1 MRGAQQPSSLL
12 AQVKGVDGETCTVS
26 IDGLELSDVRLRA
39 VVNGNESR
47 LLITP
52 TVDSFVLVTDLS
64 CGNMTSLAVTGFSE
78 IDNIKLDLGNT
89 EEAIT
94 INGGDNAAL
103 VKVIELT
110 EKLNAIEKDI
120 NALKQVF
127 SSWVP
132 VVYDGGASLKAA
144 AASWAAQ
151 RLTETQQKDI
161 ENELIKH

>member
-1 MRGAQQPSSLL
+1 MNNLSEIKKSISRMRGAQQPSILL

-94 INGGDNAAL
+94 INGGDNAGL

-110 EKLNAIEKDI
+110 EKLTP
-120 NALKQVF
+120 LKRT
-127 SSWVP
+127 STP
-132 VVYDGGASLKAA
+132 
-144 AASWAAQ
+144 
-151 RLTETQQKDI
+151 
-161 ENELIKH
+161 